1 MRPLQNILDLDQ
13 YTLISEGKKDP
24 HSSIPGWKNIVIQVE
39 DWIVQDRTTTSDNL
53 REKVKSYALNYLAL
67 NPGLFSV
74 DKDKLIED
82 LADEIEDDLK
92 GFSFFQR
99 PPAYVVAQ
107 KERNKIPEDP
117 EKKFIK
123 LRP

>member
-1 MRPLQNILDLDQ
+1 MSYLKNILDIDQ
-13 YTLISEGKKDP
+13 YTLMSEGKKDP
-24 HSSIPGWKNIVIQVE
+24 HSSIPGWKDIVIQVI
-39 DWIVQDRTTTSDNL
+39 DWIVQDRTTTNENL

-67 NPGLFSV
+67 NPGLFSMN
-74 DKDKLIED
+74 KDELIEE
-82 LADEIEDDLK
+82 LANEIEDDLK

-99 PPAYVVAQ
+99 PPAYILAQ

-123 LRP
+123 LQP